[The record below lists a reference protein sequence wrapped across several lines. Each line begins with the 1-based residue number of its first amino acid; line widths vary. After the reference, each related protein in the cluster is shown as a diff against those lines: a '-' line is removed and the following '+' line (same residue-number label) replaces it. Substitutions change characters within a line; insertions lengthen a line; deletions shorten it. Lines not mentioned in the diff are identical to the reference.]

1 MLKEKTLFDV
11 IWIAGNKQNG
21 PDYMS
26 RLADS
31 TKKEA
36 RLSCLMGFVSTLS
49 DQEQDN
55 VYVNDINIVD
65 SIVSSLNG
73 NEIRAITFDQV
84 KKEVLHDQEMQDL
97 ISAI

>member
-26 RLADS
+26 RFNQERGQIGLFDGI
-31 TKKEA
+31 
-36 RLSCLMGFVSTLS
+36 CSTLS
-49 DQEQDN
+49 NQEQDN

-65 SIVSSLNG
+65 SIVSSFSE
-73 NEIRAITFDQV
+73 NEIKGTFKGFQ
-84 KKEVLHDQEMQDL
+84 
-97 ISAI
+97 SP